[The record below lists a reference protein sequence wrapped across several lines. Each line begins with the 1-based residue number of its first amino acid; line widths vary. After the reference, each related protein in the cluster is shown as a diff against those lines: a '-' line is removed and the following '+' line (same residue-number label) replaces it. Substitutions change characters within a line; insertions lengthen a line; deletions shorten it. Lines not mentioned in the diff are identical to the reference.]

1 MCDTLS
7 NKQHERG
14 EGVNMKTVGL
24 EEQTRTEAES
34 VLYQI
39 ECEDYE
45 TALQI
50 AYDLCAKLR
59 TLTSK

>member
-1 MCDTLS
+1 MIHLITS
-7 NKQHERG
+7 NKKRG
-14 EGVNMKTVGL
+14 EGVNMKTIEL
-24 EEQTRTEAES
+24 AEQTRTEAES

-45 TALQI
+45 TALQM

-59 TLTSK
+59 NLQSK